1 MPWTLLLG
9 PLTTLIERI
18 FPDKAK
24 QDEAKAQIMTIMMKA
39 QADEMTAKSN
49 VIVAEAKGESW
60 LQRNWRPLTMMTFV
74 IIMIFNF
81 IFAPI
86 MGMLAMPV
94 PTLEIP
100 PHMWT
105 LLTVGIGGYIGGRS
119 IEKAANSKFNNKAY
133 YDSMRGSYGSLSSQD
148 VERMDKAIKD
158 ASK

>member
-1 MPWTLLLG
+1 
-9 PLTTLIERI
+9 
-18 FPDKAK
+18 
-24 QDEAKAQIMTIMMKA
+24 MTIMMKA
-39 QADEMTAKSN
+39 QADEMTAKSS
-49 VIVAEAKGESW
+49 VVVAEANGESW

-74 IIMIFNF
+74 VIMIFNF

-86 MGMLAMPV
+86 MGMVGLVV

-133 YDSMRGSYGSLSSQD
+133 YDSMRDSYGSLNSKD
-148 VERMDKAIKD
+148 VERMNKAIEK
-158 ASK
+158 ASKG